1 MKFIGINHAITIS
14 LLLVLIIAVPPC
26 SAFGSVSVKS
36 DKLASFYQPS
46 ITCRYPALKKATT
59 STVSGINVDSQ
70 LNLSIKNDENS
81 ASDGMKTSPMAGFVG
96 GLGVAANMVV
106 AYSLYVIKTTGCNIV
121 PKFSIEGFLL
131 EQGAC
136 VAAVLG
142 IFSWSIWTKAKTGS
156 GLPPGPAGMLGA
168 AEGLS
173 FLTVLAGVVVLA
185 LNFSEFGGLF
195 STACNSSPSE
205 YTQPLSFM
213 K

>member
-1 MKFIGINHAITIS
+1 MTVLGITHAISIG
-14 LLLVLIIAVPPC
+14 LLLVWVAFPC
-26 SAFGSVSVKS
+26 SAFRSFRIQSQKS
-36 DKLASFYQPS
+36 TSFHPHS
-46 ITCRYPALKKATT
+46 ITLRYPAWKEGT
-59 STVSGINVDSQ
+59 SSTFSGINRDRYWS
-70 LNLSIKNDENS
+70 LSIKNDE
-81 ASDGMKTSPMAGFVG
+81 SDVSDEMKTSPMAGFVG

-121 PKFSIEGFLL
+121 PKFSLEGFLL

-173 FLTVLAGVVVLA
+173 FLTVLAGIVVLG
-185 LNFSEFGGLF
+185 LNLSEFGGLF

-213 K
+213 

>member
-1 MKFIGINHAITIS
+1 
-14 LLLVLIIAVPPC
+14 
-26 SAFGSVSVKS
+26 
-36 DKLASFYQPS
+36 
-46 ITCRYPALKKATT
+46 
-59 STVSGINVDSQ
+59 
-70 LNLSIKNDENS
+70 
-81 ASDGMKTSPMAGFVG
+81 MKTSPMAGFVG

-121 PKFSIEGFLL
+121 PKFSLEGFLL

-173 FLTVLAGVVVLA
+173 FLTVLAGIVVLG

-195 STACNSSPSE
+195 STVCNSSPSE

-213 K
+213 

>member
-1 MKFIGINHAITIS
+1 MAFLGITHAISIS
-14 LLLVLIIAVPPC
+14 LLLFWVVFPC
-26 SAFGSVSVKS
+26 SAFRSFKIISQKS
-36 DKLASFYQPS
+36 TSFHPHS
-46 ITCRYPALKKATT
+46 ITWRYPAWKEDTT
-59 STVSGINVDSQ
+59 GTLSGIDGDRYWK
-70 LNLSIKNDENS
+70 LSVKNDE
-81 ASDGMKTSPMAGFVG
+81 SDVSDEMKTSPMAGFVG

-121 PKFSIEGFLL
+121 PKFSLEGFLL

-173 FLTVLAGVVVLA
+173 FLTVLAGIVVLG

-195 STACNSSPSE
+195 STVCNSSPSE

-213 K
+213 